1 MIDRKAFRALSSGL
15 YLITAKQGD
24 HKCGCV
30 VNTLVQVASEPAT
43 LSVSLNKQNA
53 TTQAILDS
61 GRFAATVVAEDAPME
76 FIGTFGFHAS
86 TEIDKFEACIPA
98 ADGADVPYVTEH
110 GLARFS
116 VAVTETIDVG
126 SHYLFVGVVEEAEVL
141 AAGDPLTYAY
151 YHLVKGGKTP
161 AKAATYNG
169 GDEASPAGLN
179 ETAAGE
185 PAAGKKIAWRCAIC
199 GYIEEGYP
207 EGLPEGY
214 MCPICGAGRDMF
226 ERIEL

>member
-15 YLITAKQGD
+15 YLITAKAGESR
-24 HKCGCV
+24 CGCV

-43 LSVSLNKQNA
+43 LAVSLNKQNA
-53 TTQAILDS
+53 TTDAIRES
-61 GRFAATVVAEDAPME
+61 GRFAATVLAQTAPME
-76 FIGTFGFHAS
+76 LIGTFGFHTSAD
-86 TEIDKFEACIPA
+86 IDKFEACEHLT
-98 ADGADVPYVTEH
+98 DSTEVPYVTEH

-141 AAGDPLTYAY
+141 DAGDPLTYAY
-151 YHLVKGGKTP
+151 YHAVKGGKTP
-161 AKAATYNG
+161 PKAATYNG
-169 GDEASPAGLN
+169 GDEASPAGVT

-185 PAAGKKIAWRCAIC
+185 PAAGKKIAWRCTIC

-207 EGLPEGY
+207 EGLPEDY